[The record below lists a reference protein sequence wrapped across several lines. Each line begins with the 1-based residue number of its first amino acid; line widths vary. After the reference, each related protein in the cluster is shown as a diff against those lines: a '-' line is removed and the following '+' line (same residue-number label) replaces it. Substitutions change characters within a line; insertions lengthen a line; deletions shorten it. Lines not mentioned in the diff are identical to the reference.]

1 MTSLSFNQ
9 ETSSADRALSTQVE
23 IGYVYEIVEDES
35 GRRLVY
41 TLDADGKKVAKTY
54 EVPVSLTVKQ
64 TFTRAKVV
72 TPEMVKQ
79 LALGDMSSLL
89 EVIDAVIG
97 NGIVEAIGTDESV
110 STVEFLKFL
119 TWLVEKLNLTEILGS
134 PGN

>member
-41 TLDADGKKVAKTY
+41 TLDADGKKVPKTY

-64 TFTRAKVV
+64 TFIRAKVV

-119 TWLVEKLNLTEILGS
+119 TWLVEKLNLTEIHGS

>member
-1 MTSLSFNQ
+1 M
-9 ETSSADRALSTQVE
+9 D
-23 IGYVYEIVEDES
+23 G
-35 GRRLVY
+35 
-41 TLDADGKKVAKTY
+41 DGKKVAKTY
-54 EVPVSLTVKQ
+54 EVPVALTVKQ

-72 TPEMVKQ
+72 TPEMIKQ

>member
-9 ETSSADRALSTQVE
+9 DTSSADRALSTQVE

-41 TLDADGKKVAKTY
+41 TLDADGKKVPKTY

-64 TFTRAKVV
+64 TFIRAKVV

>member
-9 ETSSADRALSTQVE
+9 ETSSVDRALSTQVE

-41 TLDADGKKVAKTY
+41 TLDADGKKIAKTY

-72 TPEMVKQ
+72 TPEMIKQ

>member
-41 TLDADGKKVAKTY
+41 TLDADGKKVPKTY

-64 TFTRAKVV
+64 TFIRAKVV